1 VDRKRHNRACKLFK
15 FVSMFLTISGGKQIR
30 ERGEQWPAVCI
41 SNEILCIRPAVVHTA
56 RRPRPGGRYA
66 HGRRPVVM
74 HTFVLINLSLVIQI
88 TTYIKWGSVD
98 DGCCY
103 DYYHCY

>member
-56 RRPRPGGRYA
+56 GRPLCTRPPAGRYA
-66 HGRRPVVM
+66 HVC
-74 HTFVLINLSLVIQI
+74 TN
-88 TTYIKWGSVD
+88 
-98 DGCCY
+98 
-103 DYYHCY
+103 